1 MDKNELAELAS
12 NPDLISGI
20 YNYCDRWCERCPFTS
35 RCLLYATER
44 ADGTLDDPE
53 LNDENNARFW
63 QKLEQI
69 FKEVR
74 QMIVDWAAE
83 EGIDVETLK
92 GEELGAEREQQ
103 KYDAD
108 HHQLSEAARDYA
120 KAVQQWFNEEF
131 AVEETVHDDL
141 SGDSKSAAEDI
152 SVSDAIEIV
161 RWYQFLIAAK
171 VFRALMGLEEE
182 SLEDESSET
191 AEIVRAARAGD
202 SDGSAKIA
210 LISIDRSLSAWRVLH
225 SELPEKAESILPLLF
240 ELEKLRRGL
249 EHTFP
254 EARDFIRPGF
264 DEVDSEFLS

>member
-35 RCLLYATER
+35 RCLLYATEK
-44 ADGTLDDPE
+44 ADGTLDESE
-53 LNDENNARFW
+53 LHDENNAKFW
-63 QKLEQI
+63 DKLEEI

-83 EGIDVETLK
+83 EGIDIETLK
-92 GEELGAEREQQ
+92 ADVPGTEREQQ

-108 HHQLSEAARDYA
+108 HHYLSLAARDYA
-120 KAVQQWFNEEF
+120 KGVQQWFAEEF
-131 AVEETVHDDL
+131 AVEENIHDDL
-141 SGDSKSAAEDI
+141 GGRTSSAAEDI
-152 SVSDAIEIV
+152 TISDAIEII

-171 VFRALMGLEEE
+171 AFRALMSFEEE
-182 SLEDESSET
+182 LPPDEPSDRDEMLRVARSS
-191 AEIVRAARAGD
+191 D

-210 LISIDRSLSAWRVLH
+210 LISIDRSLSAWRVLQ

-240 ELEKLRRGL
+240 ELEKLRRGI

-264 DEVDSEFLS
+264 DEHDSEFVS